1 MTDFITQIEKHC
13 LVCLKKNKQTDGGAG
28 GVAEKVR
35 VPS

>member
-1 MTDFITQIEKHC
+1 
-13 LVCLKKNKQTDGGAG
+13 VCLKKNKQTDGGAG